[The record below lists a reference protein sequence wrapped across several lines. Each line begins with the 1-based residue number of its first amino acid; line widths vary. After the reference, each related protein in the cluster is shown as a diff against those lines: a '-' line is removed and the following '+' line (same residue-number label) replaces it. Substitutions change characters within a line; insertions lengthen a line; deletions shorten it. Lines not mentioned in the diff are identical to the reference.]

1 MKKLLLSLLAL
12 LSCLVL
18 ATPVYADVAAPG
30 AFLFDYDSGMIFVTL
45 GVMVVIVGVILFLLL
60 RKRK

>member
-12 LSCLVL
+12 LSCVVL
-18 ATPVYADVAAPG
+18 ATPVYADVITPG

-45 GVMVVIVGVILFLLL
+45 GAMVVIVGVILFLLL